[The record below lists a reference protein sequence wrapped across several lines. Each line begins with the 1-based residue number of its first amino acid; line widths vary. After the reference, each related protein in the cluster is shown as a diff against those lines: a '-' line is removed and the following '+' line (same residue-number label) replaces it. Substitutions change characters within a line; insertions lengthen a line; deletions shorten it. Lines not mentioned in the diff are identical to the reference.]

1 MTDEINLKWLSWNA
15 HRPCILLKFDH
26 LHVLLDCIVGMDS
39 LTSFLPCPL
48 VRSNRISWQKKVHP
62 YGKDVIPILKQIN
75 DLVYVELTPEM
86 RTVKF
91 KDIDPSS
98 LDAILIS
105 NSSSFIALP
114 FITEG
119 TGFKGVVYATE
130 PIVQLSKLLMED
142 LCDIFEQ
149 IDRPLIDEWAW
160 KNISNSFPNPPNSD
174 PNYWKSFYKRIDIE
188 NCMKRVKLLF
198 FRQEINNPYSSG
210 HSIGSCNWLLS
221 TNQHKIGYF
230 AASSLRPS
238 HPKPME
244 LNSFNNLDALIL
256 TSIHT
261 NDQSPDITVY
271 KFTSAVVETLK
282 IGGNVLIP
290 VISTGLIYDLFEII
304 VKAIEVNNLSRN
316 IPVYFISSIA
326 ESSLEFANIFSEWLS
341 DDKGARVYKPEE
353 PFYHSEML
361 RNRRIRVYDSLHGS
375 FSKECRQP
383 SIVFAGHPSLRIGE
397 IVHLLDLWG
406 GNSKNAIMIIDPDYP
421 LETYY
426 SPYKTLAIRAY
437 YFPIETRLDCNQV
450 FNKIIKD
457 LTPKQ
462 VLYPDEYSSSFSTLN
477 ALPIPTICFKQNEE
491 FKLKIITNTQ
501 TKQILLKRKENEDL
515 PTFIPWKRVKVDYEV
530 LKHLKLKEKFG
541 GLCPIKGHISTTNNQ
556 LEFNFN
562 SKINKNEKKISKQ
575 KFIGRLNVITFKE
588 LLEKREFQCEL
599 IQTGDEET
607 LIIKNYSARIRII
620 QGGRRTLINCSDEI
634 KRKEI
639 QLAVHECL
647 TKFVSPELINETN
660 NKI

>member
-119 TGFKGVVYATE
+119 TGFK
-130 PIVQLSKLLMED
+130 D

-198 FRQEINNPYSSG
+198 FRQEIALSEDLRITPYSSG

-304 VKAIEVNNLSRN
+304 VKAIEV
-316 IPVYFISSIA
+316 
-326 ESSLEFANIFSEWLS
+326 
-341 DDKGARVYKPEE
+341 
-353 PFYHSEML
+353 
-361 RNRRIRVYDSLHGS
+361 
-375 FSKECRQP
+375 
-383 SIVFAGHPSLRIGE
+383 
-397 IVHLLDLWG
+397 
-406 GNSKNAIMIIDPDYP
+406 
-421 LETYY
+421 
-426 SPYKTLAIRAY
+426 
-437 YFPIETRLDCNQV
+437 
-450 FNKIIKD
+450 
-457 LTPKQ
+457 
-462 VLYPDEYSSSFSTLN
+462 
-477 ALPIPTICFKQNEE
+477 
-491 FKLKIITNTQ
+491 
-501 TKQILLKRKENEDL
+501 
-515 PTFIPWKRVKVDYEV
+515 
-530 LKHLKLKEKFG
+530 
-541 GLCPIKGHISTTNNQ
+541 
-556 LEFNFN
+556 
-562 SKINKNEKKISKQ
+562 
-575 KFIGRLNVITFKE
+575 
-588 LLEKREFQCEL
+588 
-599 IQTGDEET
+599 
-607 LIIKNYSARIRII
+607 
-620 QGGRRTLINCSDEI
+620 
-634 KRKEI
+634 
-639 QLAVHECL
+639 
-647 TKFVSPELINETN
+647 
-660 NKI
+660 